1 MVLCVSCEAGLSS
14 KVRKGEVEWEGTD
27 WVRAS
32 SPRFETAQ
40 TLHAS
45 TPPVQTYQVFNDL
58 SSAAPA
64 GFQSEPQKMWR
75 TFPAD

>member
-27 WVRAS
+27 WVRA
-32 SPRFETAQ
+32 RVETAQ
-40 TLHAS
+40 ALHAN

-64 GFQSEPQKMWR
+64 GFQSEQQK
-75 TFPAD
+75 T

>member
-27 WVRAS
+27 WVRAPS
-32 SPRFETAQ
+32 RRVETAQ
-40 TLHAS
+40 TPHAN

-58 SSAAPA
+58 SSAARA
-64 GFQSEPQKMWR
+64 GFQSEQQK
-75 TFPAD
+75 T